1 MREILEI
8 QRKAFLEEGEPSL
21 NQRID
26 RLKRCIALIETHDE
40 KIINALNNDFK
51 NRSKG
56 EILTSEISQS
66 VRNLNFTIKKLKKW
80 MKPQSRP
87 SSFMANMLGSKS
99 ILKPSPLGTVGV
111 IAPWNFPVGMVF
123 YPAASIF
130 AAGNRIMA
138 KPSELTPNTADVI
151 KEGVEKYFDESEFS
165 VTLGGPEVGA
175 EFSALP
181 FDHLLYTGS
190 GRVGKKIL
198 AAAANNLVPTTL
210 ELGGKSPTIISDGM
224 DLNLIAKRIMFV
236 KTLNAGQICLSPD
249 YIFIKRGLENDLI
262 NALKE
267 TFNDFFT
274 EKNKDDYTSMVN
286 ENHFK
291 RMDQYIQDAKEKGAV
306 VTDLAPIDN
315 PDNNIMSTKVLL
327 NVNDEMLVMQ
337 EEIFGPLLP
346 VMVYDDLSEV
356 VNYVNDH
363 DHPLGLYFFGDDKK
377 EQEFIIN
384 NTRSG
389 GVTIN
394 DVMFHLMQSELPF
407 GGVGPSGNGHY
418 HGYEGFLNF
427 SNLRSIY
434 YQTKIDTIFNML
446 RPPRKK
452 SFEMLSKIMKKLSWI
467 TY

>member
-274 EKNKDDYTSMVN
+274 EKNQDDYTSMVN

-315 PDNNIMSTKVLL
+315 PENNIMSTKVLL

-452 SFEMLSKIMKKLSWI
+452 SFEMLSKIMKKLS
-467 TY
+467 